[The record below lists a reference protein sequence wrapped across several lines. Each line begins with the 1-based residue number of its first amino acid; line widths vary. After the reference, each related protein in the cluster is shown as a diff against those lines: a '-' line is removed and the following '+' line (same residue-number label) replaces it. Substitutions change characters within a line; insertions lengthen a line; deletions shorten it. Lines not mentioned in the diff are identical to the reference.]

1 MLVPSLI
8 CSESSGINS
17 NGAGPVYYKPYNGYN
32 KDSKPMAKPLR
43 DFAMPGKTSGGMRE
57 VFDDNLYYTSQRAPP
72 AAMTTMYPMTTTMPQ
87 MYPMTTARPMSVA
100 VMPKSMP
107 ATRPYSMMTSP
118 PAPRHESTNNIH
130 LQLNNQR
137 NPPRDESMYYNVN
150 EQQQHN
156 FNRYERGIHRTK
168 VGRNG
173 MKR

>member
-1 MLVPSLI
+1 
-8 CSESSGINS
+8 
-17 NGAGPVYYKPYNGYN
+17 
-32 KDSKPMAKPLR
+32 
-43 DFAMPGKTSGGMRE
+43 
-57 VFDDNLYYTSQRAPP
+57 
-72 AAMTTMYPMTTTMPQ
+72 MTTTMPQ
-87 MYPMTTARPMSVA
+87 MMYPMTTARPMSVA

-107 ATRPYSMMTSP
+107 ATRPFSMMTSP
-118 PAPRHESTNNIH
+118 PAPRHESTNNVH

-137 NPPRDESMYYNVN
+137 NAPRDESMYYNVN